1 MITVETPLRTIET
14 ELALLQ
20 PYTEGPDADFVEGAI
35 IALQWLKDGGPPP
48 HESL

>member
-1 MITVETPLRTIET
+1 MITVETPLRMIET

-20 PYTEGPDADFVEGAI
+20 ARSEGPDADFVEGAI
-35 IALQWLKDGGPPP
+35 VALLWLKDGTPPP